1 MKKLANIP
9 FETRSMSDYEAY
21 EKRNQLLENME
32 TMLNATRTEKRSF
45 SATEAAQYNN
55 YKRQIEAI
63 DRASA
68 ETSFDGLTQVGGN
81 ADEKRMLL
89 EEQTKN
95 FMAYVQK
102 GEMRNLTAAAS
113 GGAVVPTE
121 ISQMIVDK
129 IVNSSPL
136 VQLCNRITTNAD
148 ISVPV
153 FDFTALSAGY
163 ITENVDMTEASPN
176 FAQVK
181 LTNYI
186 IAGIVKCSRS
196 LVNRADI
203 NVLEFLTTSIAK
215 RLGYFLEREMILGTG
230 TNALRGL
237 TTLAAG
243 QTNTGAAIGA
253 IGGDELIDLLAKLPA
268 SLQENAIFL
277 MNPVTWANIQKLKST
292 GSGDYLFNVGGFG
305 QNFGPSLLGKRVHV
319 SDSVPVQATGTKFI
333 YALDPQAVTLKMT
346 TDVGVQILDQTFAAS
361 YNYGLMGFVECD
373 SAITT
378 TQGVVALVGK

>member
-1 MKKLANIP
+1 MKKLAKIP